1 MQVLIA
7 ELSIVIVKAEFDR
20 ARAELKVDSLLTDA
34 GVSATIPSE
43 SDSPWF
49 RRAFVRRSPG

>member
-20 ARAELKVDSLLTDA
+20 ARAELKVDFAFD
-34 GVSATIPSE
+34 G
-43 SDSPWF
+43 
-49 RRAFVRRSPG
+49 RRGLRDHPF